1 MGLRD
6 YFKKKAAEAA
16 EEDKERKM
24 RLERDI
30 IMALRQVY
38 DPEIPVNVYDLGLI
52 YEIKV
57 DDDHNVY
64 VQMTLT
70 APNCPMA
77 DYVVDQVK
85 TAVEDVPGVVSVKI
99 DLVFEPVW
107 TEAGCPRRHWS
118 SSDLT
123 IEEPRISCLCRRIL
137 KISRRYSFTSR

>member
-1 MGLRD
+1 MFRRL
-6 YFKKKAAEAA
+6 FAKAENVNI
-16 EEDKERKM
+16 M
-24 RLERDI
+24 NLERDI
-30 IMALRQVY
+30 IRALRQVY

-77 DYVVDQVK
+77 DYVVGQVK
-85 TAVEDVPGVVSVKI
+85 EAVQDVPGVVSVNI

-107 TEAGCPRRHWS
+107 DRSRMSEEALVELGL
-118 SSDLT
+118 DD
-123 IEEPRISCLCRRIL
+123 
-137 KISRRYSFTSR
+137 

>member
-1 MGLRD
+1 MGIKD
-6 YFKKKAAEAA
+6 WFKKKAAERA
-16 EEDKERKM
+16 EEEKGNIMKI
-24 RLERDI
+24 ERDI
-30 IMALRQVY
+30 IRALRQVY

-57 DDDHNVY
+57 DEDHDVY
-64 VQMTLT
+64 IQMTLT

-107 TEAGCPRRHWS
+107 DKSRMSEEALVELGL
-118 SSDLT
+118 D
-123 IEEPRISCLCRRIL
+123 ED
-137 KISRRYSFTSR
+137 